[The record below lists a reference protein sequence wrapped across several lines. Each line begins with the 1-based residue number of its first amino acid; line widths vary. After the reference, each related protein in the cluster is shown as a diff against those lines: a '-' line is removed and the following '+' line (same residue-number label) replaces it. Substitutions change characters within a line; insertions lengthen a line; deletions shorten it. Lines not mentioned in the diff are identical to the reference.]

1 MALHTLLLAAIL
13 LLSPPVVL
21 ATCACHD
28 IAKLLPGRVLLPNS
42 SGYKT
47 SISSYFFLNS
57 RQSPKCIVAP
67 TNAAEVSKIIKKLG
81 VRENNQVAIRSG
93 GHTPNRGFANTDS
106 GVTLDLRGLNKIAL
120 QGPNDDVVSVGTGA
134 LWREVYATL
143 DPINRT
149 VVGARVASVGV
160 GGFLTGGGLSFFSPK
175 YGFGCD
181 NVVNMEVVLANGA
194 IVNANATSHPD
205 LFRALKG
212 GQGNFGIVTRFDLV
226 THVQSEYWGGAIQ
239 YPGSADAA
247 QLAAFES
254 FKAAPYDGFAEIEQ
268 TFVYFGALKAFS
280 STNNMFYTK
289 SVVNASALKFF
300 SDVQPQTANTM
311 RISNTSAF
319 AEEIEKFQP
328 TDQFASYSTLSFRM
342 APGILPRIYKQWKDA
357 TTSLSAKV
365 PNVTSVLT
373 FQDIPPPPSANAPK
387 NSFPFAPDSTP
398 HKDNVLVLFSFYWS
412 HKEESALVESTI
424 KSVTGSVQELVGNK
438 VGFKYLNYAAAW
450 QDPIGSY
457 GEEINKALARVAR
470 TYDPNRFFQRVVS
483 GGFKLKV

>member
-1 MALHTLLLAAIL
+1 MPMALHTLLLAAIL

-106 GVTLDLRGLNKIAL
+106 GVTLDLRGLNKMAL

-134 LWREVYATL
+134 LWRDVYATL

-212 GQGNFGIVTRFDLV
+212 GQGNFGIVTRFDLIA
-226 THVQSEYWGGAIQ
+226 H
-239 YPGSADAA
+239 
-247 QLAAFES
+247 LAAFES